1 MFRNIPEHLYLS
13 ELIQIIWMEIKKI
26 LLEGESEKVEFKN
39 SLSEEDEILE
49 TICAFLN
56 SSGGTILVG
65 VDDNSNIIGVDIG
78 KKTVEDLIN
87 KIKFS
92 IEPMVIP
99 QIEIFES
106 DGKNIVVIKVSEGI
120 DKPYFL
126 KGIAYKRFGKTNQKV
141 SREMLERM
149 IVEKHRELTSFEEKT
164 LDVDFKDFDEGKIKD
179 FVSVVK
185 NMRNIDL
192 IYSTV
197 EEFLGR
203 LGLIKN
209 GKPTNSAVLCFFKY
223 PQIYIPYAI
232 VKCGRFKDN
241 IIIDEKEYGEDL
253 ISQVKESLGFLKN
266 HINSFYTIDESGKRI
281 ENYEIPVWVLREVL
295 VNAIV
300 HRDYSIPSPTY
311 VKVFDDRIE
320 VTNPGNLLPPLTTED
335 LKKEHPSILRNQK
348 IANIFFLYGYVERWG
363 YGTNRIIELCAKSG
377 LKEPEFIEDRGFFKV
392 IIYRR
397 ILNELEKTILEL
409 IKNNINTSRLI
420 AKKLKMND
428 RTVRKYLSSLVS
440 KNLIY
445 RKKVGR
451 KVIYH
456 YI

>member
-1 MFRNIPEHLYLS
+1 
-13 ELIQIIWMEIKKI
+13 MEIKKF
-26 LLEGESEKVEFKN
+26 LLVGESEKVKFKN

-65 VDDNSNIIGVDIG
+65 VDDNGNIVGVDIG

-99 QIEIFES
+99 QIEIFKS
-106 DGKNIVVIKVSEGI
+106 DDKNIVAIKVLEGM

-126 KGIAYKRFGKTNQKV
+126 KGVVYKRFGKTNQKV

-149 IVEKHRELTSFEEKT
+149 IVEKHKELVSFEERS

-185 NMRNIDL
+185 DVRNIDL

-197 EEFLGR
+197 EEFLER
-203 LGLIKN
+203 LGLIRN
-209 GKPTNSAVLCFFKY
+209 GKPTYGAVLCFFKY
-223 PQIYIPYAI
+223 PQIHVPYAI
-232 VKCGRFKDN
+232 VKCGRFKDS
-241 IIIDEKEYGEDL
+241 IVIDDKEYGGDL

-266 HINSFYTIDESGKRI
+266 HINSFYTVDESGKRI

-320 VTNPGNLLPPLTTED
+320 VINPGNLLPPLTTED
-335 LKKEHPSILRNQK
+335 LKREHPSILRNQK

-363 YGTNRIIELCAKSG
+363 YGTNRIIELCAKNG
-377 LKEPEFIEDRGFFKV
+377 LKEPEFIEDKGFFKV
-392 IIYRR
+392 IIYRKM
-397 ILNELEKTILEL
+397 LNELEKTILEL
-409 IKNNINTSRLI
+409 IKNNINTSKSI
-420 AKKLKMND
+420 AKKLKIND

-440 KNLIY
+440 KNLVY

-451 KVIYH
+451 KVIY
-456 YI
+456 YYV